1 MAFLTK
7 GKKEDLR
14 KLAWEMGLSVG
25 EDLRILDIK
34 HLIVNS
40 EKYEEASI
48 KNLFTNIIEE
58 RLEKIKND
66 EQAAEQERKKA
77 EQAEEEERKKAE
89 QAEEE
94 ERKKA
99 EQAADLERR
108 KAEMDFELQKL
119 KLQLEAKMS
128 GVPQIKKTVNSK
140 ENSSKPYAPKRNSY
154 DSRFD
159 KTNQAGPTSSFNR
172 GDKLKTDD
180 RSDRPSVSCYGCGKP
195 GVTKPRCPNCKPAV
209 NKDSATFGNI
219 SLHSCS
225 LTPNQ
230 SAVLKLA
237 VNGIWGTACADSG
250 ASHSI
255 AGETLYLLLQKEGAN
270 FQKTQIT
277 MSLADGHKS
286 EVEVYTTSV
295 VIRLEERVIRTQL
308 IILPYAKGNRTLLGM
323 DFLQK
328 AGIVLNLKHRNWFF
342 SDSPHRTYDF
352 VKEAIIQ
359 EVQSR
364 PNLEENTCL
373 LRDDEDSMTI
383 SESEIGEVIFE
394 ILTQKNSAQKK
405 LLGHSTDMI
414 QSCIFNGIPK
424 VGEEEC
430 MKILEYF
437 YDPDYGNCYTI
448 PPRNSKGETL
458 EAREADF
465 WQEANDL
472 SLLIDVESNEL
483 LEKKRRPGIIVT
495 VHDDSSAPDI
505 HTDGHLLDPGR
516 SYTFTIQ
523 KTSIQLL
530 PLPYKT
536 NCTDYYSLPWQ
547 KNSKR
552 RHTSRLCT
560 VGCSQYYQQKKC
572 KFITKNLSLF
582 FEELPFDPKQ
592 VSEKDKQCAAAEELR
607 TQDYCRS
614 ICGLPCRDTIFGVT
628 VGSTSLTEQEI
639 YDHHIHS
646 RINRTW
652 EDKMQNLALLK
663 IYFSTLEHT
672 IYKHMPKYDTM
683 ELFSYLGGYSG
694 VWLGFSLLT
703 VYELVEILACT
714 AQFAFQ
720 KHQRALQHRKV
731 VRRIVN
737 TKKHSK
743 NFLKR
748 RRFYK

>member
-89 QAEEE
+89 QA
-94 ERKKA
+94 
-99 EQAADLERR
+99 ADLERR

-128 GVPQIKKTVNSK
+128 GVPQ
-140 ENSSKPYAPKRNSY
+140 R
-154 DSRFD
+154 
-159 KTNQAGPTSSFNR
+159 
-172 GDKLKTDD
+172 
-180 RSDRPSVSCYGCGKP
+180 
-195 GVTKPRCPNCKPAV
+195 VTKPRCPNCKPAV
-209 NKDSATFGNI
+209 NKDSATFSNI

-352 VKEAIIQ
+352 VKEAISRSP
-359 EVQSR
+359 SR

-373 LRDDEDSMTI
+373 LRDDE
-383 SESEIGEVIFE
+383 GKC
-394 ILTQKNSAQKK
+394 LTLDQKK
-405 LLGHSTDMI
+405 
-414 QSCIFNGIPK
+414 
-424 VGEEEC
+424 
-430 MKILEYF
+430 
-437 YDPDYGNCYTI
+437 
-448 PPRNSKGETL
+448 
-458 EAREADF
+458 
-465 WQEANDL
+465 
-472 SLLIDVESNEL
+472 
-483 LEKKRRPGIIVT
+483 
-495 VHDDSSAPDI
+495 
-505 HTDGHLLDPGR
+505 
-516 SYTFTIQ
+516 
-523 KTSIQLL
+523 
-530 PLPYKT
+530 
-536 NCTDYYSLPWQ
+536 
-547 KNSKR
+547 
-552 RHTSRLCT
+552 
-560 VGCSQYYQQKKC
+560 
-572 KFITKNLSLF
+572 
-582 FEELPFDPKQ
+582 
-592 VSEKDKQCAAAEELR
+592 
-607 TQDYCRS
+607 
-614 ICGLPCRDTIFGVT
+614 
-628 VGSTSLTEQEI
+628 
-639 YDHHIHS
+639 
-646 RINRTW
+646 
-652 EDKMQNLALLK
+652 
-663 IYFSTLEHT
+663 
-672 IYKHMPKYDTM
+672 
-683 ELFSYLGGYSG
+683 
-694 VWLGFSLLT
+694 
-703 VYELVEILACT
+703 
-714 AQFAFQ
+714 
-720 KHQRALQHRKV
+720 
-731 VRRIVN
+731 
-737 TKKHSK
+737 
-743 NFLKR
+743 
-748 RRFYK
+748 

>member
-66 EQAAEQERKKA
+66 EQAAEQ
-77 EQAEEEERKKAE
+77 ERKKAE

-209 NKDSATFGNI
+209 NKDSATFSNI

-359 EVQSR
+359 EVQSK

-373 LRDDEDSMTI
+373 LRDDE
-383 SESEIGEVIFE
+383 GKC
-394 ILTQKNSAQKK
+394 LTLDQKNELGTLLKK
-405 LLGHSTDMI
+405 
-414 QSCIFNGIPK
+414 
-424 VGEEEC
+424 
-430 MKILEYF
+430 
-437 YDPDYGNCYTI
+437 YTN
-448 PPRNSKGETL
+448 P
-458 EAREADF
+458 
-465 WQEANDL
+465 
-472 SLLIDVESNEL
+472 LLI
-483 LEKKRRPGIIVT
+483 
-495 VHDDSSAPDI
+495 
-505 HTDGHLLDPGR
+505 
-516 SYTFTIQ
+516 
-523 KTSIQLL
+523 LL
-530 PLPYKT
+530 PAMP
-536 NCTDYYSLPWQ
+536 PWI
-547 KNSKR
+547 
-552 RHTSRLCT
+552 
-560 VGCSQYYQQKKC
+560 SQMK
-572 KFITKNLSLF
+572 
-582 FEELPFDPKQ
+582 
-592 VSEKDKQCAAAEELR
+592 
-607 TQDYCRS
+607 
-614 ICGLPCRDTIFGVT
+614 G
-628 VGSTSLTEQEI
+628 
-639 YDHHIHS
+639 
-646 RINRTW
+646 
-652 EDKMQNLALLK
+652 
-663 IYFSTLEHT
+663 
-672 IYKHMPKYDTM
+672 
-683 ELFSYLGGYSG
+683 
-694 VWLGFSLLT
+694 
-703 VYELVEILACT
+703 
-714 AQFAFQ
+714 
-720 KHQRALQHRKV
+720 
-731 VRRIVN
+731 
-737 TKKHSK
+737 
-743 NFLKR
+743 
-748 RRFYK
+748 

>member
-89 QAEEE
+89 QA
-94 ERKKA
+94 
-99 EQAADLERR
+99 ADLERR

-128 GVPQIKKTVNSK
+128 GVPQT
-140 ENSSKPYAPKRNSY
+140 
-154 DSRFD
+154 
-159 KTNQAGPTSSFNR
+159 
-172 GDKLKTDD
+172 
-180 RSDRPSVSCYGCGKP
+180 
-195 GVTKPRCPNCKPAV
+195 
-209 NKDSATFGNI
+209 
-219 SLHSCS
+219 
-225 LTPNQ
+225 
-230 SAVLKLA
+230 

-373 LRDDEDSMTI
+373 LRDDE
-383 SESEIGEVIFE
+383 
-394 ILTQKNSAQKK
+394 
-405 LLGHSTDMI
+405 
-414 QSCIFNGIPK
+414 
-424 VGEEEC
+424 
-430 MKILEYF
+430 
-437 YDPDYGNCYTI
+437 
-448 PPRNSKGETL
+448 
-458 EAREADF
+458 
-465 WQEANDL
+465 
-472 SLLIDVESNEL
+472 
-483 LEKKRRPGIIVT
+483 
-495 VHDDSSAPDI
+495 
-505 HTDGHLLDPGR
+505 
-516 SYTFTIQ
+516 
-523 KTSIQLL
+523 
-530 PLPYKT
+530 
-536 NCTDYYSLPWQ
+536 
-547 KNSKR
+547 
-552 RHTSRLCT
+552 
-560 VGCSQYYQQKKC
+560 
-572 KFITKNLSLF
+572 
-582 FEELPFDPKQ
+582 
-592 VSEKDKQCAAAEELR
+592 
-607 TQDYCRS
+607 
-614 ICGLPCRDTIFGVT
+614 
-628 VGSTSLTEQEI
+628 
-639 YDHHIHS
+639 
-646 RINRTW
+646 
-652 EDKMQNLALLK
+652 
-663 IYFSTLEHT
+663 
-672 IYKHMPKYDTM
+672 
-683 ELFSYLGGYSG
+683 
-694 VWLGFSLLT
+694 
-703 VYELVEILACT
+703 
-714 AQFAFQ
+714 
-720 KHQRALQHRKV
+720 
-731 VRRIVN
+731 
-737 TKKHSK
+737 
-743 NFLKR
+743 
-748 RRFYK
+748 

>member
-66 EQAAEQERKKA
+66 EQAAEQ
-77 EQAEEEERKKAE
+77 
-89 QAEEE
+89 

-180 RSDRPSVSCYGCGKP
+180 RSDRPSVSCYGC
-195 GVTKPRCPNCKPAV
+195 
-209 NKDSATFGNI
+209 
-219 SLHSCS
+219 
-225 LTPNQ
+225 
-230 SAVLKLA
+230 A

-373 LRDDEDSMTI
+373 LRDDED
-383 SESEIGEVIFE
+383 
-394 ILTQKNSAQKK
+394 IL
-405 LLGHSTDMI
+405 
-414 QSCIFNGIPK
+414 
-424 VGEEEC
+424 
-430 MKILEYF
+430 LE
-437 YDPDYGNCYTI
+437 T
-448 PPRNSKGETL
+448 
-458 EAREADF
+458 
-465 WQEANDL
+465 
-472 SLLIDVESNEL
+472 NEL
-483 LEKKRRPGIIVT
+483 ALGTIRMGII
-495 VHDDSSAPDI
+495 
-505 HTDGHLLDPGR
+505 
-516 SYTFTIQ
+516 
-523 KTSIQLL
+523 
-530 PLPYKT
+530 
-536 NCTDYYSLPWQ
+536 
-547 KNSKR
+547 
-552 RHTSRLCT
+552 
-560 VGCSQYYQQKKC
+560 
-572 KFITKNLSLF
+572 
-582 FEELPFDPKQ
+582 
-592 VSEKDKQCAAAEELR
+592 
-607 TQDYCRS
+607 
-614 ICGLPCRDTIFGVT
+614 IFW
-628 VGSTSLTEQEI
+628 I
-639 YDHHIHS
+639 
-646 RINRTW
+646 
-652 EDKMQNLALLK
+652 
-663 IYFSTLEHT
+663 F
-672 IYKHMPKYDTM
+672 
-683 ELFSYLGGYSG
+683 
-694 VWLGFSLLT
+694 
-703 VYELVEILACT
+703 
-714 AQFAFQ
+714 
-720 KHQRALQHRKV
+720 
-731 VRRIVN
+731 
-737 TKKHSK
+737 
-743 NFLKR
+743 
-748 RRFYK
+748 

>member
-66 EQAAEQERKKA
+66 EQAAEQ
-77 EQAEEEERKKAE
+77 ERKKAE

-209 NKDSATFGNI
+209 NKDSATFSNI

-255 AGETLYLLLQKEGAN
+255 AGENLYLLLQKEGAN

-359 EVQSR
+359 EVQS
-364 PNLEENTCL
+364 NLT
-373 LRDDEDSMTI
+373 LRKIHAYCVM
-383 SESEIGEVIFE
+383 
-394 ILTQKNSAQKK
+394 
-405 LLGHSTDMI
+405 M
-414 QSCIFNGIPK
+414 K
-424 VGEEEC
+424 V
-430 MKILEYF
+430 
-437 YDPDYGNCYTI
+437 N
-448 PPRNSKGETL
+448 
-458 EAREADF
+458 
-465 WQEANDL
+465 
-472 SLLIDVESNEL
+472 V
-483 LEKKRRPGIIVT
+483 
-495 VHDDSSAPDI
+495 
-505 HTDGHLLDPGR
+505 
-516 SYTFTIQ
+516 
-523 KTSIQLL
+523 
-530 PLPYKT
+530 
-536 NCTDYYSLPWQ
+536 
-547 KNSKR
+547 
-552 RHTSRLCT
+552 
-560 VGCSQYYQQKKC
+560 
-572 KFITKNLSLF
+572 
-582 FEELPFDPKQ
+582 
-592 VSEKDKQCAAAEELR
+592 
-607 TQDYCRS
+607 
-614 ICGLPCRDTIFGVT
+614 
-628 VGSTSLTEQEI
+628 
-639 YDHHIHS
+639 
-646 RINRTW
+646 
-652 EDKMQNLALLK
+652 
-663 IYFSTLEHT
+663 
-672 IYKHMPKYDTM
+672 
-683 ELFSYLGGYSG
+683 
-694 VWLGFSLLT
+694 
-703 VYELVEILACT
+703 
-714 AQFAFQ
+714 
-720 KHQRALQHRKV
+720 
-731 VRRIVN
+731 
-737 TKKHSK
+737 
-743 NFLKR
+743 
-748 RRFYK
+748 

>member
-14 KLAWEMGLSVG
+14 MLAWEMGLSVG

-66 EQAAEQERKKA
+66 EQAAEQ
-77 EQAEEEERKKAE
+77 ERKKAE

-373 LRDDEDSMTI
+373 LRDDE
-383 SESEIGEVIFE
+383 GKC
-394 ILTQKNSAQKK
+394 LTLDQKNELGTLLKNMTDKRQAENISNEDVEETLK
-405 LLGHSTDMI
+405 LLGEIPALASNVSATLQKVLEKIRSNKLPTEKGLSFLDLKNYTFLNYGMNLAYLI
-414 QSCIFNGIPK
+414 QEKLSGKKIENHPAIERIVESRTVLEKMKPIHEKLKFQIDNSCTASDVSNPLRYK
-424 VGEEEC
+424 ANPDRLEAQEEEDEEE
-430 MKILEYF
+430 KRQDKKIESNVYVPPKISASFYEGNALEDRKKRILEKAKKKALTSSVLHELRKE
-437 YDPDYGNCYTI
+437 YDTAPEEVKETI
-448 PPRNSKGETL
+448 NPYKEKLHKEVKERIRYEEEYMTRLPMSKKEKH
-458 EAREADF
+458 
-465 WQEANDL
+465 L
-472 SLLIDVESNEL
+472 SQQLMTVTNFDTKFDDISALDMDAEDVTVKRRSGGRKDKYAKKH
-483 LEKKRRPGIIVT
+483 EKKKGI
-495 VHDDSSAPDI
+495 
-505 HTDGHLLDPGR
+505 
-516 SYTFTIQ
+516 
-523 KTSIQLL
+523 
-530 PLPYKT
+530 
-536 NCTDYYSLPWQ
+536 
-547 KNSKR
+547 KR
-552 RHTSRLCT
+552 
-560 VGCSQYYQQKKC
+560 
-572 KFITKNLSLF
+572 
-582 FEELPFDPKQ
+582 
-592 VSEKDKQCAAAEELR
+592 
-607 TQDYCRS
+607 
-614 ICGLPCRDTIFGVT
+614 
-628 VGSTSLTEQEI
+628 
-639 YDHHIHS
+639 
-646 RINRTW
+646 
-652 EDKMQNLALLK
+652 
-663 IYFSTLEHT
+663 
-672 IYKHMPKYDTM
+672 
-683 ELFSYLGGYSG
+683 
-694 VWLGFSLLT
+694 
-703 VYELVEILACT
+703 
-714 AQFAFQ
+714 
-720 KHQRALQHRKV
+720 
-731 VRRIVN
+731 
-737 TKKHSK
+737 
-743 NFLKR
+743 KR
-748 RRFYK
+748 